1 MCSYIVKFKASRE
14 SKGLDTTRDFGLLH
28 SELLLQ
34 SFEAV
39 ANISIS
45 RSQFKQLYRVQKA
58 LYDAKCKEL
67 P

>member
-1 MCSYIVKFKASRE
+1 VKFKASRE
-14 SKGLDTTRDFGLLH
+14 SKGLDTTRDFRLLH

-45 RSQFKQLYRVQKA
+45 RSQFKQLYRVQKGIT
-58 LYDAKCKEL
+58 LTLFGD
-67 P
+67 